1 MSADDSGHN
10 GGSQF
15 FAHLPRVIEHYHLFF
30 QPSGNH
36 TPGRLVQLVGLTHF
50 RMVPRIY
57 VGYSFNYV
65 NEMSNTSLHGNG
77 STGQL
82 DSRPSELQQEA
93 PSDQPDAF
101 CGSSG
106 GVTGTEFQ
114 ASSPEQG
121 GQGQW
126 ATPTGTR

>member
-1 MSADDSGHN
+1 M
-10 GGSQF
+10 
-15 FAHLPRVIEHYHLFF
+15 
-30 QPSGNH
+30 
-36 TPGRLVQLVGLTHF
+36 PGV
-50 RMVPRIY
+50 Y

-65 NEMSNTSLHGNG
+65 NENNDKLEPVYVQHVILHGNG

-101 CGSSG
+101 GGSSG

>member
-1 MSADDSGHN
+1 M
-10 GGSQF
+10 F

-65 NEMSNTSLHGNG
+65 NENKYKLEPVYVQHVIAWEWFH
-77 STGQL
+77 
-82 DSRPSELQQEA
+82 RPA
-93 PSDQPDAF
+93 
-101 CGSSG
+101 
-106 GVTGTEFQ
+106 
-114 ASSPEQG
+114 
-121 GQGQW
+121 
-126 ATPTGTR
+126 